1 MSESDDDRNV
11 RERGISN
18 AQVLADKD
26 GAMLRIYKRCIREYC
41 RRTEPDPSLTGAAI
55 LRSVFEGFKDK
66 VSVYWSEQHLPRG
79 RPYSSFIDY
88 CRAHLFG
95 LTSAVP
101 CRKYANFHRKFEK
114 ASRVGAHLAIMK
126 SRVLPILAGRRISE
140 VICNNCWRLVGLLSH

>member
-66 VSVYWSEQHLPRG
+66 VSVYWAEQHLHH
-79 RPYSSFIDY
+79 FVIHHFVIV
-88 CRAHLFG
+88 ALF
-95 LTSAVP
+95 
-101 CRKYANFHRKFEK
+101 
-114 ASRVGAHLAIMK
+114 
-126 SRVLPILAGRRISE
+126 PICI
-140 VICNNCWRLVGLLSH
+140 